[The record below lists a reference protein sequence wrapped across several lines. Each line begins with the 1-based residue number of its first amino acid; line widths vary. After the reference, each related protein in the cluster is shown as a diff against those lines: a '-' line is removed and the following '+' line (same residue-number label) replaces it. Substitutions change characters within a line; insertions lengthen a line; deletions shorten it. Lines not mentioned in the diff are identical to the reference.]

1 MSELKVNTISP
12 IAPATG
18 IKINS
23 PIGVNTNPPASG
35 MQISGKLNVIDN
47 NLEVVTVAGSNYG
60 IKIKAPAT
68 NANSVLQ
75 FSNYD
80 GTERATISSNSSN
93 DLIFKAGG
101 ATAAVMSGG
110 GVFQIQQQAQFNKP
124 TTFKGITQF
133 NNNTTFS
140 STAIPTCSGVPYRDE
155 HLVNLAYLKR
165 YVLNDTTVKTWS
177 VFGDVNNAGFQG
189 CCTHYKG
196 VGNINGVNS
205 NTAIGCY
212 AEQQS
217 GSWLIVGF
225 SYGQRGCSCYDN
237 EQFHFP
243 IDKSK
248 VWIIS
253 GDYAQTVQ
261 NTIIANLGSAY
272 NAFGIAIR
280 IV

>member
-155 HLVNLAYLKR
+155 HLVNLGYLKR

-177 VFGDVNNAGFQG
+177 VFGDVNNSGFQG
-189 CCTHYKG
+189 CCTYYKG
-196 VGNINGVNS
+196 VGNLNTVNP
-205 NTAIGCY
+205 ACGCY
-212 AEQQS
+212 AES
-217 GSWLIVGF
+217 LLEVG
-225 SYGQRGCSCYDN
+225 
-237 EQFHFP
+237 
-243 IDKSK
+243 
-248 VWIIS
+248 
-253 GDYAQTVQ
+253 
-261 NTIIANLGSAY
+261 
-272 NAFGIAIR
+272 
-280 IV
+280 